1 MGMFGHDVRVLQDF
15 LSRVGVRTSVDGQY
29 GRVTRRSVRRWQSKS
44 SLRRNGRMSRRNE
57 AILRGQVQSGQNV
70 FDLQSGGGASAP
82 APAPAAPAG
91 AKAALGADGHAVAP
105 ASAPAAVKSLIAAAN
120 RIVGKPYRYGGGHG
134 KWEDTGY
141 DCSGSDSYA
150 LHGGGL
156 LNRPMTSGEF
166 ESYGDA
172 GPGAWITIYG
182 SGGHS
187 YLVVAGLRFDTGFHP
202 PPSGP
207 QWSTKMRPSD
217 GYVARHPV
225 GY

>member
-1 MGMFGHDVRVLQDF
+1 MRGRDVRVLQDYLTRAGF
-15 LSRVGVRTSVDGQY
+15 MTAVDGQF
-29 GRVTRRSVRRWQSKS
+29 GRGTKRRVQAWETQEARKVDGKVSRPDAKALRVTVES
-44 SLRRNGRMSRRNE
+44 S
-57 AILRGQVQSGQNV
+57 
-70 FDLQSGGGASAP
+70 SANRETL
-82 APAPAAPAG
+82 AAPATG
-91 AKAALGADGHAVAP
+91 KAVVGPDGLAVAP
-105 ASAPAAVKSLIAAAN
+105 ASAPPAVKAVIAAAN
-120 RIVGKPYRYGGGHG
+120 RIVGKPYKYGGGHG